1 MDIEIEEL
9 NLDDFDLEFYNT
21 DNDYDIF
28 NIIYS
33 YPYYS
38 DEKYEYE
45 FRITIKDDNIILD
58 ELSCDDNTDN
68 FDECIVDTK
77 HLITKPINE
86 IIELIKNNKDI
97 RNGKDLIA
105 KDYIDLDIDMNDINK
120 EVLLEENKKNVLK
133 DLYNEILEYID

>member
-9 NLDDFDLEFYNT
+9 NLDDFDLELYNT
-21 DNDYDIF
+21 DDDDDIF

-45 FRITIKDDNIILD
+45 FRISIKYDNIILD
-58 ELSCDDNTDN
+58 ELMCDDNTEN

-77 HLITKPINE
+77 HIITKPINE

-97 RNGKDLIA
+97 RNGKDIIS
-105 KDYIDLDIDMNDINK
+105 KDYIDLDIDINDTNK

-133 DLYNEILEYID
+133 ELYNEILEYID

>member
-9 NLDDFDLEFYNT
+9 NLDDFDLELYNT

-45 FRITIKDDNIILD
+45 FRISIKDDNIILD
-58 ELSCDDNTDN
+58 ELMCDDNTDN

-105 KDYIDLDIDMNDINK
+105 KDYIELDINDTNK

>member
-9 NLDDFDLEFYNT
+9 NLDDFDLELYNT
-21 DNDYDIF
+21 DDDIF

-45 FRITIKDDNIILD
+45 FRISIKYDNIILD
-58 ELSCDDNTDN
+58 ELICDDNTEN

-77 HLITKPINE
+77 HIITKPINE

-97 RNGKDLIA
+97 RNGKDIIS
-105 KDYIDLDIDMNDINK
+105 KDYIDLDIDINDTNK

-133 DLYNEILEYID
+133 ELYNEILEYID

>member
-9 NLDDFDLEFYNT
+9 NLDDFDLELYNT
-21 DNDYDIF
+21 DDDIF

-45 FRITIKDDNIILD
+45 FRISIKYDNIILD
-58 ELSCDDNTDN
+58 ELICDDNTEN

-77 HLITKPINE
+77 HIITKPINE

-97 RNGKDLIA
+97 RNGKDIIS
-105 KDYIDLDIDMNDINK
+105 KDYIDLDIDINDTTK

-133 DLYNEILEYID
+133 ELYNEILEYID

>member
-9 NLDDFDLEFYNT
+9 NLDDFDLELYNT
-21 DNDYDIF
+21 DDDIF

-45 FRITIKDDNIILD
+45 FRISIKYDNIILD
-58 ELSCDDNTDN
+58 ELICDDNTEN

-77 HLITKPINE
+77 HIITKPINE

-97 RNGKDLIA
+97 RNGKDI
-105 KDYIDLDIDMNDINK
+105 IS
-120 EVLLEENKKNVLK
+120 KKPSSIS
-133 DLYNEILEYID
+133 ILEGLTDLLSSINE